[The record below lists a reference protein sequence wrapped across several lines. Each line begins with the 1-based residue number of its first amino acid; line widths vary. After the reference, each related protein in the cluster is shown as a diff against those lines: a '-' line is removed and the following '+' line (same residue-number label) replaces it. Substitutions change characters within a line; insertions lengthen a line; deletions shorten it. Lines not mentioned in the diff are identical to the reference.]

1 MSTIR
6 ESIDRLRRAY
16 PLTTPGVPRLV
27 FARAGDLRRRARG
40 VTVYL
45 LLWAD
50 DGRVSLHA
58 SDIDKTRGMS
68 PVEWSDWLAVNV
80 PTIAVESVLPFVTR
94 TYGSTWN
101 IERVAAWHLAPAR
114 GGRAR

>member
-40 VTVYL
+40 VSVYL
-45 LLWAD
+45 LLWAA

-58 SDIDKTRGMS
+58 SDITKTRGMS
-68 PVEWSDWLAVNV
+68 ISEWSDWLAVNM
-80 PTIAVESVLPFVTR
+80 PDIAVDYVLPFVNR
-94 TYGSTWN
+94 AYGSTWN
-101 IERVAAWHLAPAR
+101 IERIAAWHLEAPR
-114 GGRAR
+114 GRRAQ